1 MGHCRLP
8 SRLNGFN
15 SQRASREA
23 TAGLARVACAGRD
36 ALEASQTGSQHL
48 RPKLANYRRARSA
61 ARQANQCA
69 GSITTE
75 IAQRA
80 DLGQPTALWLKGEQR
95 RFLLQ
100 HPHPKQYHPHGEG
113 ALFPQSGLRGNHTDS
128 HAAG

>member
-8 SRLNGFN
+8 SGLNGFN

-36 ALEASQTGSQHL
+36 ALEASQTGPQHL

-61 ARQANQCA
+61 ARQVNQCA

-75 IAQRA
+75 IA
-80 DLGQPTALWLKGEQR
+80 LWLKGGAAPLSSSTSPSETIPPPWR
-95 RFLLQ
+95 GGPVSAERTA
-100 HPHPKQYHPHGEG
+100 GEPYRLARSRIRPVPSVV
-113 ALFPQSGLRGNHTDS
+113 AL
-128 HAAG
+128 